1 MACELPVAQVEDNP
15 LQVPAKVG
23 APRIHDRRSADG
35 INPLALVDV
44 AEETK
49 DGLAVLDETAD
60 GRRAHVVHEDLSSD
74 RLWLQ
79 LRIELRREIERG
91 AYRRRVDVEDRA
103 SRIADLTRGPIQ
115 HRPQVALLEISGAVP
130 WSHVRISAAEDFER
144 ARGDDVPLRHD
155 QVRWPLPPEEIQHV
169 VRIVVPDV
177 HDDGNLARCESL
189 VDQLQPGSHALAAET
204 ERQFL
209 HPPRPPFQFVPSLG
223 RAGDRLWPLVAVR
236 ARAPG

>member
-1 MACELPVAQVEDNP
+1 MACELSVAQVEDNP

-44 AEETK
+44 AEEPK

-115 HRPQVALLEISGAVP
+115 HRPQVAFLEISGAVP
-130 WSHVRISAAEDFER
+130 WSQVYMCASAA
-144 ARGDDVPLRHD
+144 
-155 QVRWPLPPEEIQHV
+155 
-169 VRIVVPDV
+169 
-177 HDDGNLARCESL
+177 
-189 VDQLQPGSHALAAET
+189 LQGA
-204 ERQFL
+204 
-209 HPPRPPFQFVPSLG
+209 
-223 RAGDRLWPLVAVR
+223 
-236 ARAPG
+236 